1 VKIKLKGEIKMKKV
15 FDINKMKK
23 VSKGARKKSIEI
35 RIFLDNESIFL
46 GGDRMDEQS
55 ELAIKRVLKTQLFR
69 EKLEN
74 GYIEDNQKNRDYL
87 KFLQVNEGYL
97 WE

>member
-1 VKIKLKGEIKMKKV
+1 MKKV

-97 WE
+97 WG

>member
-97 WE
+97 WG